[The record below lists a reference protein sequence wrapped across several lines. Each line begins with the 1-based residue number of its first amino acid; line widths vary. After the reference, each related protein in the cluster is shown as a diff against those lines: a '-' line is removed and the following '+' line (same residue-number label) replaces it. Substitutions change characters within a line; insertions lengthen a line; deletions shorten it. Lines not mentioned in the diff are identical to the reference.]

1 VSGSLGGKLTT
12 LLGGG
17 FISKLLGAVREI
29 ALAYAF
35 GTSYVADAFRVAMT
49 ALLLPTHFFTGEA
62 LAGAFIPAYRT
73 ETGEGRVRLVRS
85 VFTLLLLAMLFV
97 AVALLVAAP
106 AFVSMLAPGFD
117 APTRDL
123 SARLVRVGSAG
134 VLLYSISALLINVQ
148 VAHGDYLPYSVR
160 PSVQN
165 VAVLAAIIAAAVWGA
180 PVLLAVGFVAAYAVM
195 AAWTIWRMGRSDLPV
210 RQALRP
216 TRNPGGPHLQ
226 VFKRSLG
233 QLGLFVLFTQASIV
247 VDRLVATLTG
257 VGGVASLDYAHF
269 VTDSARMLLA
279 VPIATL
285 ALGQLGGLNW
295 LDARESVERAF
306 AVLLFGSLLVS
317 IFVWGLSEEI
327 VTVLYRRGEF
337 QATATGLTS
346 AALRGFALGAWAAT
360 TGYVYLRVFNA
371 TLRNREV
378 AIAGAVSLAVNV
390 VLDLALYGP
399 LGVYGVAL
407 ATSVSAVVFLLLLA
421 AWSGTVRTLLVHA
434 GLPALL
440 LVPLAML
447 LPRLPVNGLLA
458 VLLGA
463 GMTCAAGFLVLV
475 AWPPLRSDLSWALA
489 RLGRRGESRSNAR
502 NTGDGPAQED

>member
-1 VSGSLGGKLTT
+1 MSGALRGKLTT

-17 FISKLLGAVREI
+17 VVSKLLGAVREI

-62 LAGAFIPAYRT
+62 LAGAFIPAYR
-73 ETGEGRVRLVRS
+73 GQSGVGRVRLVRS
-85 VFTLLLLAMLFV
+85 VVTLLGGAMLLV

-106 AFVSMLAPGFD
+106 TFVSILAPGFD
-117 APTRDL
+117 SPTRDL
-123 SARLVRVGSAG
+123 AARLIRVGSLG

-148 VAHGDYLPYSVR
+148 VAHGDYLPYAAR

-165 VAVLAAIIAAAVWGA
+165 VAVLAAIVAAAAWGA
-180 PVLLAVGFVAAYAVM
+180 PVLLALGFVAAYAVM
-195 AAWTIWRMGRSDLPV
+195 AAWTLWRMGRSDLPV
-210 RQALRP
+210 GQALRP
-216 TRNPGGPHLQ
+216 TRKPGGPHLQ

-233 QLGLFVLFTQASIV
+233 HLAAFVLLMQASIV

-269 VTDSARMLLA
+269 VTDSVRMLLA

-285 ALGQLGGLNW
+285 ALGQLGGLTW
-295 LDARESVERAF
+295 SDARASVERAF
-306 AVLLFGSLLVS
+306 TVLLFGSLLVS
-317 IFVWGLSEEI
+317 IFVWGLSEDI
-327 VTVLYRRGEF
+327 VTVLFRRGEF
-337 QATATGLTS
+337 QETATELTS
-346 AALRGFALGAWAAT
+346 GALRGFALGAWAAT

-390 VLDLALYGP
+390 ALDLALYGP

-407 ATSVSAVVFLLLLA
+407 ATSVSAVVFLALLA
-421 AWSGTVRTLLVHA
+421 TWSGTVRTLFVHT
-434 GLPALL
+434 GLPVLL
-440 LVPLAML
+440 LVPLAVL
-447 LPRLPVNGLLA
+447 LPRLPVQGVLA
-458 VLLGA
+458 LLLGA
-463 GMTCAAGFLVLV
+463 GMTALAGVLVLL
-475 AWPPLRSDLSWALA
+475 AWPPLRNDLRWALA
-489 RLGRRGESRSNAR
+489 RLGSRGRA
-502 NTGDGPAQED
+502 GAGPDEGGEG